1 MYHKY
6 GALKSQ
12 QEYHL
17 HTFSNGLRL
26 VYQYQPSSVSHLACF
41 IHAGSRDELKEQ
53 EGLAHFIEHT
63 IFKGTRRRKSYQVIN
78 RLEVIG
84 GELNAYTSKEETCIY
99 ASFPALNNLN
109 RAFDLI
115 ADIVFNASFPEKEI
129 EKEKEIVLDEI
140 NSYLDSPSEYIFDEF
155 EQLFFNDHPLSSQIL
170 GTPETVASFNRQMI
184 LDFIGAHYKTDRM
197 VVSYCGN
204 ASFLKIIKLIE
215 KFFPLHDRPSFEDSM
230 KNSSDV
236 PFDYKPFN
244 IQKDRNSFQTHCLI
258 GMPAPAVFSDE
269 RIIMSLLNNMLGGPG
284 LNSRL
289 NMSLREKHACSY
301 LVESSYATYKDQG
314 LHTIYLGTDHK
325 NLKKSLKLVRREL
338 SKFADNVCSERQLLQ
353 AKKQMLGQI
362 EVQHDSG
369 SQKMLN
375 AGKSLLL
382 NGEICTTDELRDKI
396 LQISP
401 YSLNQLAQKIYSDDR
416 LSYLIYPGE

>member
-1 MYHKY
+1 M
-6 GALKSQ
+6 KSQ

-17 HTFSNGLRL
+17 HTFPNGLRL
-26 VYQYQPSSVSHLACF
+26 VYQQQHSSVSHLACF

-63 IFKGTRRRKSYQVIN
+63 IFKGTHKRKSYQVIN

-99 ASFPALNNLN
+99 ASFPGKNNLN

-155 EQLFFNDHPLSSQIL
+155 EQLFFNEHPLSSQIL
-170 GTPETVASFNRQMI
+170 GTPETVNTFNRKMI
-184 LDFIGAHYKTDRM
+184 LNFIAEHYRADRM

-204 ASFLKIIKLIE
+204 APFPKVIKLIE
-215 KFFPLHDRPSFEDSM
+215 KSFPLQNVHSPEGSGKKESG
-230 KNSSDV
+230 V

-258 GMPAPAVFSDE
+258 GMPAPDVFSDE
-269 RIIMSLLNNMLGGPG
+269 RIVMSLLNNMLGGPG

-301 LVESSYATYKDQG
+301 IVESSYSAYKDHG

-325 NLKKSLKLVRREL
+325 NLKKSLKLVRQEL
-338 SKFADNVCSERQLLQ
+338 SKFEDNVCSDRQLLL

-369 SQKMLN
+369 CQKMLY

-382 NGEICTTDELRDKI
+382 KGNISTTEELHDEI
-396 LQISP
+396 LQITP
-401 YSLNQLAQKIYSDDR
+401 RSLNQLAQRIYSENR

>member
-1 MYHKY
+1 M
-6 GALKSQ
+6 KSL
-12 QEYHL
+12 QEYNL
-17 HTFSNGLRL
+17 HTFSNGLRV
-26 VYQYQPSSVSHLACF
+26 VYQYQPSTVSHLACF
-41 IHAGSRDELKEQ
+41 VHAGSRDELKEH

-63 IFKGTRRRKSYQVIN
+63 IFKGTHKRKSYQVIN
-78 RLEVIG
+78 RLEVVG

-99 ASFPALNNLN
+99 ASFPGLNNLD
-109 RAFDLI
+109 RAFELI

-155 EQLFFNDHPLSSQIL
+155 EQLFFNDHPLASQIL
-170 GTPETVASFNRQMI
+170 GTPETVNSFNRQMI
-184 LDFIGAHYKTDRM
+184 LDFIAAHYRTDRM
-197 VVSYCGN
+197 VISYCGSS
-204 ASFLKIIKLIE
+204 AFPKVIKLIE
-215 KFFPLHDRPSFEDSM
+215 KFFPLHDGISNEGSI
-230 KNSSDV
+230 KKVSGV

-258 GMPAPAVFSDE
+258 GMPAPVVFSDE
-269 RIIMSLLNNMLGGPG
+269 RIVMSLLNNMLGGPG

-301 LVESSYATYKDQG
+301 LVESSYSAYEDQG

-325 NLKKSLKLVRREL
+325 NLKKSLKLVRQEL
-338 SKFADNVCSERQLLQ
+338 SGFADKMCSERQLLQ

-382 NGEICTTDELRDKI
+382 TGEICTTNELHDKI
-396 LQISP
+396 LQITP
-401 YSLNQLAQKIYSDDR
+401 RSLNQLAQKIYSEDQ